1 MIKIDTEKCIGCG
14 QCARDCFPMCI
25 EMDGNTAKLNDN
37 YCIKCGHCIAVCPK
51 GAISIDEYNMRDVKK
66 YDEKNFSV
74 DPDNLLNFIKFR
86 RSIRQF
92 KDKKIEQEKIDKVI
106 EAGRFTETGSNAQ
119 DVSYIVVRDNLKQL
133 KDLTFENMERIAH
146 SVLESRTAEAR
157 LYRRYAKIWIKMCRD
172 YRQNSR
178 NDRIFFNAPAVV
190 VVTALSP
197 VDAALASS
205 NMELVADT
213 LGLGVLFSGF
223 FVRAANES
231 QDIIDFLQV
240 KKRKKIMTCMMMG
253 YPDVRY
259 FRTVP
264 RKQADVIWK

>member
-1 MIKIDTEKCIGCG
+1 
-14 QCARDCFPMCI
+14 
-25 EMDGNTAKLNDN
+25 
-37 YCIKCGHCIAVCPK
+37 
-51 GAISIDEYNMRDVKK
+51 
-66 YDEKNFSV
+66 
-74 DPDNLLNFIKFR
+74 
-86 RSIRQF
+86 
-92 KDKKIEQEKIDKVI
+92 
-106 EAGRFTETGSNAQ
+106 
-119 DVSYIVVRDNLKQL
+119 
-133 KDLTFENMERIAH
+133 
-146 SVLESRTAEAR
+146 
-157 LYRRYAKIWIKMCRD
+157 MCRD

-190 VVTALSP
+190 VVTALSA